1 MFTGNKRLCEG
12 SDLDLQRQ
20 YKKAIQKYTEGVE
33 VILGELEK
41 DKEKAT
47 EELLCKIDKY
57 IERIKL
63 LKSFLNNRDDGNPHA
78 MLLPQQPTATPKA
91 LQLPQHPTA
100 PPIVRKTEE
109 YRVANKEN
117 A

>member
-78 MLLPQQPTATPKA
+78 MLLPQQPTTTPKA

>member
-1 MFTGNKRLCEG
+1 MFTGNKRLSEG

-41 DKEKAT
+41 DKGKAT

-63 LKSFLNNRDDGNPHA
+63 LKSFLNNRDDGSPHA
-78 MLLPQQPTATPKA
+78 MLLPQEPT
-91 LQLPQHPTA
+91 TA
-100 PPIVRKTEE
+100 PVVKKTENE
-109 YRVANKEN
+109 LLANE
-117 A
+117 AV